1 MDTKN
6 VIAAISLSAAVIIL
20 YSLFFQPDPAT
31 IKKNLAEQNKIEN
44 NTDTPSLDKNE
55 NFSKLSRTDALKE
68 NDRIQFENGSVV
80 GSISL
85 KGAAIDD
92 LTFKEYNVEL
102 NKNEKIILL
111 NPRNVEDG
119 YLIESGFVSTNKN
132 IDIPD
137 ASTVWEITG
146 NKRLTNNNP
155 IKLTWSNTQGITFEK
170 HISLDDQFLFTVKEK
185 IINSSDKSY
194 NFYSYGQIIRNE
206 IPEISGFY
214 ILHEGFLSV
223 LDDELIEEDYDDIQ
237 DKKFTQI
244 AQEGFVAISDKFW
257 VTSVIPPKGKEF
269 KTTFDYK
276 NKFRANYISTKGIE
290 VKANSSI
297 EEKIQIIVAAKR
309 VNVIDGYA
317 ENLDINKFDLA
328 IDWGFMYFITK
339 PLFFVLDYFFKL
351 LGNYGLAI
359 IAVTICIRLAFF
371 PLANFSFKSMG
382 KMKLLAP
389 EMARLKE
396 LHKDDKMKLQQAMM
410 ALYKKEKVN
419 PMSGCLPILVQIPVF
434 FALYKVLFVTIEMR
448 HMPFY
453 GWIHDLSDRDPTSL
467 FNVFGLIPWDPPS
480 FLLIGAWPIIM
491 GITMWIQQKLNPTP
505 PDPIQAKIF
514 MFFPS
519 FFNCNSCTISCRS
532 CYLLELQQHLHNDTT
547 IYCSKKNDYQNNI
560 NVIVK
565 RRRINKYP
573 TQRWPN
579 S

>member
-1 MDTKN
+1 MDTRN

-44 NTDTPSLDKNE
+44 NEDTPSLDKNE
-55 NFSKLSRTDALKE
+55 NFAKLSRTDALKE

-102 NKNEKIILL
+102 NGSDKITLL
-111 NPRNVEDG
+111 SPRNVEDG

-137 ASTVWEITG
+137 ASTVWEVSG
-146 NKRLTNNNP
+146 NKKLTNNSP
-155 IKLTWSNTQGITFEK
+155 VKLTWSNTQGITFEK

-185 IINSSDKSY
+185 IINRSDKSY
-194 NFYSYGQIIRNE
+194 NFYSYGQIIRNKL
-206 IPEISGFY
+206 PEISGFY

-223 LDDELIEEDYDDIQ
+223 LDDQLIEEDYDDIQ
-237 DKKFTQI
+237 EKKFTQI

-290 VKANSSI
+290 VKANTSI

-317 ENLDINKFDLA
+317 ENLNINKFDLA

-467 FNVFGLIPWDPPS
+467 FNVFGLLPWDPPS

-491 GITMWIQQKLNPTP
+491 GITMFIQQKLNPTP

-514 MFFPS
+514 MFFPVFLTVILAPFPAGLVIYWS
-519 FFNCNSCTISCRS
+519 F
-532 CYLLELQQHLHNDTT
+532 
-547 IYCSKKNDYQNNI
+547 NNI
-560 NVIVK
+560 FTMIQQYIV
-565 RRRINKYP
+565 
-573 TQRWPN
+573 QRKMTIKTT
-579 S
+579 

>member
-1 MDTKN
+1 MESKN

-20 YSLFFQPDPAT
+20 YSLFFQPDPEV
-31 IKKNLAEQNKIEN
+31 IKQNLAEQKKIEN

-55 NFSKLSRTDALKE
+55 NFAKLSRTDALKK
-68 NDRIQFENGSVV
+68 NNRIQFENSSVV

-102 NKNEKIILL
+102 NGDDKITLL
-111 NPRNVEDG
+111 SPRNVEDG

-137 ASTVWEITG
+137 ASTIWEVSG
-146 NKRLTNNNP
+146 NKKLTNSNP
-155 IKLTWSNTQGITFEK
+155 VKLIWSNTQGITFEK
-170 HISLDDQFLFTVKEK
+170 YISLDDQFLFTVKEK

-194 NFYSYGQIIRNE
+194 NFYSYGQIIRNKL
-206 IPEISGFY
+206 PEISGFY

-223 LDDELIEEDYDDIQ
+223 LDDQLIEEDYDDILE
-237 DKKFTQI
+237 KKFTQT

-257 VTSVIPPKGKEF
+257 VTSIIPPKGKEF

-297 EEKIQIIVAAKR
+297 EEKIQIIIAAKR

-317 ENLDINKFDLA
+317 ESLNINKFDLA

-359 IAVTICIRLAFF
+359 IAVTVCIRLAFF

-396 LHKDDKMKLQQAMM
+396 IHKDDKMKLQQSMM

-448 HMPFY
+448 HMPFF
-453 GWIHDLSDRDPTSL
+453 GWIRDLSDRDPSSL
-467 FNVFGLIPWDPPS
+467 FNVFGLLPWDPPS

-491 GITMWIQQKLNPTP
+491 GITMFIQQKLNPTP

-514 MFFPS
+514 MFFPVFLTVILAPFPAGLVIYWS
-519 FFNCNSCTISCRS
+519 F
-532 CYLLELQQHLHNDTT
+532 
-547 IYCSKKNDYQNNI
+547 NNI
-560 NVIVK
+560 FTMIQQYIV
-565 RRRINKYP
+565 
-573 TQRWPN
+573 QRKMTIKTT
-579 S
+579 

>member
-1 MDTKN
+1 MDSKN

-31 IKKNLAEQNKIEN
+31 IKQNLVEQKKIEN
-44 NTDTPSLDKNE
+44 NADTPSIDKNE
-55 NFSKLSRTDALKE
+55 NFAKLSRTDALKE
-68 NDRIQFENGSVV
+68 NDRVKFENASII

-85 KGAAIDD
+85 KGATIDD
-92 LTFKEYNVEL
+92 LTFKEYNIEL
-102 NKNEKIILL
+102 NGGNKITLL

-119 YLIESGFVSTNKN
+119 YLVESGFVSTNKN

-137 ASTVWEITG
+137 ASTVWTISG
-146 NKRLTNNNP
+146 NKELTNNSP
-155 IKLTWSNTQGITFEK
+155 IKLTWSNTQGVTFEK

-185 IINSSDKSY
+185 IINSTNKSY
-194 NFYSYGQIIRNE
+194 NFYSYGQIIRNKL
-206 IPEISGFY
+206 PEISGFY

-237 DKKFTQI
+237 EKKFSQT

-297 EEKIQIIVAAKR
+297 EEEIKIIVAAKR

-317 ENLDINKFDLA
+317 KNLKINKFDLA

-339 PLFFVLDYFFKL
+339 PLFFILDYFFKL

-359 IAVTICIRLAFF
+359 IAVTVCIRLAFF

-491 GITMWIQQKLNPTP
+491 GITMFIQQKLNPTP

-514 MFFPS
+514 MFFPVFLTVILAPFPAGLVIYWS
-519 FFNCNSCTISCRS
+519 F
-532 CYLLELQQHLHNDTT
+532 
-547 IYCSKKNDYQNNI
+547 NNI
-560 NVIVK
+560 FTMIQQYIV
-565 RRRINKYP
+565 
-573 TQRWPN
+573 QRKMTVKTT
-579 S
+579 

>member
-1 MDTKN
+1 MDTRN

-44 NTDTPSLDKNE
+44 NEDTPSLDKNE
-55 NFSKLSRTDALKE
+55 NFSKLSRADALKE

-92 LTFKEYNVEL
+92 LTFKEYNIEL
-102 NKNEKIILL
+102 NRNEKITLL
-111 NPRNVEDG
+111 SPRNVEDG

-137 ASTVWEITG
+137 ASTVWEVSG
-146 NKRLTNNNP
+146 NNKLTDNNP
-155 IKLTWSNTQGITFEK
+155 VKLTWSNTQGITFEK

-206 IPEISGFY
+206 LPEISGFY

-244 AQEGFVAISDKFW
+244 AQDGFVAISDKFW

-317 ENLDINKFDLA
+317 ENLNINKFDLA

-514 MFFPS
+514 MFFPVFLTVILAPFPAGLVIYWS
-519 FFNCNSCTISCRS
+519 F
-532 CYLLELQQHLHNDTT
+532 
-547 IYCSKKNDYQNNI
+547 NNI
-560 NVIVK
+560 FTMIQQYIV
-565 RRRINKYP
+565 
-573 TQRWPN
+573 QRKMTIKTT
-579 S
+579 

>member
-1 MDTKN
+1 MESKN

-20 YSLFFQPDPAT
+20 YSLFFQPDPEV
-31 IKKNLAEQNKIEN
+31 IKQNLAEQKKIESSA
-44 NTDTPSLDKNE
+44 DTPSLDKNE
-55 NFSKLSRTDALKE
+55 NFTKLSRNDALKKS
-68 NDRIQFENGSVV
+68 DRVQFENNSVV

-85 KGAAIDD
+85 KGATIDD
-92 LTFKEYNVEL
+92 LTFKEYKVKL
-102 NKNEKIILL
+102 NEDNKVTLL
-111 NPRNVEDG
+111 NPRNVENG

-132 IDIPD
+132 IDLPD
-137 ASTVWEITG
+137 ASTVWKVLG

-155 IKLTWSNTQGITFEK
+155 VKLTWSNSQGITFEK
-170 HISLDDQFLFTVKEK
+170 YISLDDQFLFTIKEK
-185 IINSSDKSY
+185 IINKSDKSY
-194 NFYSYGQIIRNE
+194 NFYSYGQIIRNKL
-206 IPEISGFY
+206 PKISGFY

-223 LDDELIEEDYDDIQ
+223 LDDQLIEEDYDDIQ
-237 DKKFTQI
+237 EKKFSQT

-269 KTTFDYK
+269 KITFDYK
-276 NKFRANYISTKGIE
+276 NKFRANYISTKGVE
-290 VKANSSI
+290 VNANNSI
-297 EEKIQIIVAAKR
+297 EEEIQIIVAAKR

-317 ENLDINKFDLA
+317 ENLNINKFDLA

-359 IAVTICIRLAFF
+359 IAVTVCIRLAFF

-396 LHKDDKMKLQQAMM
+396 LHKDDKMKLQQSMM

-453 GWIHDLSDRDPTSL
+453 GWIQDLSDRDPTSL

-491 GITMWIQQKLNPTP
+491 GITMFIQQKLNPAP

-514 MFFPS
+514 MFFPIFLTVILAPFPAGLVIYWS
-519 FFNCNSCTISCRS
+519 F
-532 CYLLELQQHLHNDTT
+532 
-547 IYCSKKNDYQNNI
+547 NNI
-560 NVIVK
+560 FTMIQQYIV
-565 RRRINKYP
+565 
-573 TQRWPN
+573 QRKMTVKTV
-579 S
+579 

>member
-1 MDTKN
+1 MDTRN

-44 NTDTPSLDKNE
+44 NEDTPSLDKNE
-55 NFSKLSRTDALKE
+55 NFSKLSRADALKE

-119 YLIESGFVSTNKN
+119 YLVESGFVSTNKN

-206 IPEISGFY
+206 LPEISGFY

-244 AQEGFVAISDKFW
+244 AQDGFVAISDKFW

-359 IAVTICIRLAFF
+359 IAVTVCIRLAFF

-514 MFFPS
+514 MFFPVFLTVILAPFPAGLVIYWS
-519 FFNCNSCTISCRS
+519 F
-532 CYLLELQQHLHNDTT
+532 
-547 IYCSKKNDYQNNI
+547 NNI
-560 NVIVK
+560 FTMIQQYIV
-565 RRRINKYP
+565 
-573 TQRWPN
+573 QRKMTIKTT
-579 S
+579 

>member
-1 MDTKN
+1 MDTRN

-20 YSLFFQPDPAT
+20 YSLFFQPDPAI
-31 IKKNLAEQNKIEN
+31 IKQNLAEQKKIEN

-55 NFSKLSRTDALKE
+55 NFAKLSRTDALKE
-68 NDRIQFENGSVV
+68 NKRIQFENASVV

-102 NKNEKIILL
+102 NGSDKITLL
-111 NPRNVEDG
+111 SPRNVEDG

-137 ASTVWEITG
+137 ASTVWKVSG
-146 NKRLTNNNP
+146 NKRLTNNSP
-155 IKLTWSNTQGITFEK
+155 VKLTWSNSQGITFEK
-170 HISLDDQFLFTVKEK
+170 YISLDDQFLFTVKEK
-185 IINSSDKSY
+185 IINASDKSY
-194 NFYSYGQIIRNE
+194 NFYSYGQIIRNKL
-206 IPEISGFY
+206 PEISGFY

-223 LDDELIEEDYDDIQ
+223 LDDQLIEEDYDDIQ
-237 DKKFTQI
+237 EKKFTQT

-317 ENLDINKFDLA
+317 ESLNINKFDLA

-359 IAVTICIRLAFF
+359 IAVTVCIRLAFF

-396 LHKDDKMKLQQAMM
+396 IHKDDKMKLQQSMM

-467 FNVFGLIPWDPPS
+467 FNVFGLLPWDPPS

-491 GITMWIQQKLNPTP
+491 GITMFIQQKLNPTP

-514 MFFPS
+514 MFFPVFLTVILAPFPAGLVIYWS
-519 FFNCNSCTISCRS
+519 F
-532 CYLLELQQHLHNDTT
+532 
-547 IYCSKKNDYQNNI
+547 NNI
-560 NVIVK
+560 FTMIQQYIV
-565 RRRINKYP
+565 
-573 TQRWPN
+573 QRKMTIKTT
-579 S
+579 

>member
-1 MDTKN
+1 MENKN

-20 YSLFFQPDPAT
+20 YSLFFQPDPEVV
-31 IKKNLAEQNKIEN
+31 KKNLAKQDNEVS
-44 NTDTPSLDKNE
+44 NTDTPSLEKNE
-55 NFSKLSRTDALKE
+55 TLTKLSREEALKVNDRVKFE
-68 NDRIQFENGSVV
+68 NDNII

-85 KGAAIDD
+85 KGATIDD
-92 LTFKEYNVEL
+92 LTFKDYNVEL
-102 NKNEKIILL
+102 NGNENIKLL
-111 NPRNVEDG
+111 NPRNVDDG
-119 YLIESGFVSTNKN
+119 YVIESGFVTNNKN
-132 IDIPD
+132 IDIPN
-137 ASTVWEITG
+137 ASTIWKISG
-146 NKRLTNNNP
+146 NNILRNGNP
-155 IKLTWSNTQGITFEK
+155 IKLSWNNNQGITFEK
-170 HISLDDQFLFTVKEK
+170 HISLDDQFLFTIKEK
-185 IINSSDKSY
+185 IINKSNKSY

-206 IPEISGFY
+206 LPEISGFY

-237 DKKFTQI
+237 EKKFTQI
-244 AQEGFVAISDKFW
+244 AQEGFVGISDKYW
-257 VTSVIPPKGKEF
+257 ITSIIPQKGKEF

-276 NKFRANYISTKGIE
+276 NKFRANYISTQGSE
-290 VKANSSI
+290 VGPNSSL
-297 EEKIQIIVAAKR
+297 EEKIQIITAAKR
-309 VNVIDGYA
+309 VNIIDGYA
-317 ENLDINKFDLA
+317 EKLNINKFDLV

-339 PLFFVLDYFFKL
+339 PLFFALDYFFKL

-434 FALYKVLFVTIEMR
+434 FAFYKILFVTLEMR

-453 GWIHDLSDRDPTSL
+453 GWIKDLSDRDPTSI
-467 FNVFGLIPWDPPS
+467 FNLFGLIPWDPPS

-491 GITMWIQQKLNPTP
+491 GITMFIQQKLNPTP

-514 MFFPS
+514 MFFPLFLTVILAPFAAGLVIYWS
-519 FFNCNSCTISCRS
+519 F
-532 CYLLELQQHLHNDTT
+532 
-547 IYCSKKNDYQNNI
+547 NNI
-560 NVIVK
+560 FTMIQQYIV
-565 RRRINKYP
+565 
-573 TQRWPN
+573 QRKMTVKTT
-579 S
+579 

>member
-1 MDTKN
+1 MDTRN

-20 YSLFFQPDPAT
+20 YSLFFQPDPVT

-44 NTDTPSLDKNE
+44 NEDTPSLDKNE
-55 NFSKLSRTDALKE
+55 NFAKLSRTDALKE

-102 NKNEKIILL
+102 NGSDKITLL
-111 NPRNVEDG
+111 SPRNVEDG

-137 ASTVWEITG
+137 ASTVWVVSG
-146 NKRLTNNNP
+146 NKKLTNNSP
-155 IKLTWSNTQGITFEK
+155 VKLTWSNTQGITFEK

-185 IINSSDKSY
+185 IINRSDKSY
-194 NFYSYGQIIRNE
+194 NFYSYGQIIRNKL
-206 IPEISGFY
+206 PEISGFY

-223 LDDELIEEDYDDIQ
+223 LDDQLIEEDYDDIQ
-237 DKKFTQI
+237 EKKFTQI

-290 VKANSSI
+290 VKANSSV

-317 ENLDINKFDLA
+317 ENLNINKFDLA

-467 FNVFGLIPWDPPS
+467 FNVFGLLPWDPPS

-491 GITMWIQQKLNPTP
+491 GITMFIQQKLNPTP

-514 MFFPS
+514 MFFPVFLTVILAPFPAGLVIYWS
-519 FFNCNSCTISCRS
+519 F
-532 CYLLELQQHLHNDTT
+532 
-547 IYCSKKNDYQNNI
+547 NNI
-560 NVIVK
+560 FTMIQQYIV
-565 RRRINKYP
+565 
-573 TQRWPN
+573 QRKMTIKTT
-579 S
+579 